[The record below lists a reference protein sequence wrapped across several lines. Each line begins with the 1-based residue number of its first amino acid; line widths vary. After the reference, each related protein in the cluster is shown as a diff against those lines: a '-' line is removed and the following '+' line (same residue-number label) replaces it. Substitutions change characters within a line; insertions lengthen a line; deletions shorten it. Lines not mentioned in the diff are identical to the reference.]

1 MSVPALL
8 CQNFSTN
15 NVMVRSSSRKESAAK
30 AAVAALTLLLALGF
44 GLFATAQEK
53 PLAKNEHVAREGGER
68 EEKDTARKRIEW
80 FYQQR
85 AFPLGFIPAGA
96 RLRALQEL
104 DRMLE
109 REGKLVRQPDGSV
122 QQFIQPVTTMWTP
135 IGPQPTG
142 VTIFGNTS
150 GRVTA
155 LAVDPTNPSIVY
167 LGGAEGGVWKST
179 DGGANWTAL
188 TDSQPSLAIGAI
200 VIDPNSCTPAPCKT
214 IYVGTGEENFAIDN
228 YYGAGIQKSTDGG
241 STWTQLGQSAFLG
254 TGGGPI
260 STRSGGARIGALA
273 ISPNSQILLAA
284 VGRIEI
290 AIAPSSPSTL
300 YASIQDPRGATFGA
314 LLGFFKTIDAGANWT
329 TLSAPDYCNPQ
340 CWYDNAVRVKP
351 DDAQTVFAGGSAA
364 GFTTGSYLI
373 RSMNGG
379 LSWSGVAVGGGGVR
393 LHVDHHALAFSKPGS
408 GTLTLYAGNDG
419 GVWSTTDILGT
430 PGAMNWSNLN
440 NTLNITQFYPGHSIH
455 PSDEQ
460 IGFGGTQDNGS
471 ENYTGSLAWANNNAC
486 GDGGWTAIDP
496 FVPSTVYV
504 TCQDVDIEK
513 SVLNGAFNTF
523 SFAANGIG
531 PEIGAFIPPFVADPA
546 TPNRLYFG
554 ISRVW
559 QTNDGA
565 TAWSPISGNLTGGGT
580 LSTIAVAPG
589 NSSVVYTGSSTGH
602 VQVSAN
608 VAAGSG
614 TFNDVSIGLPR
625 RAVTQIGVD
634 ASDATGR
641 TAYVT
646 FSGFT
651 FGTDTQGHV
660 FKTINGGTVWTDI
673 SIAPF
678 STTPLPN
685 TPVNDIAIDPDDP
698 THRTLYVATD
708 VGVFQTTDGGV
719 TWTTL
724 STGLPRV
731 AVLSLKLRRESRTL
745 RAATH
750 GRGVWDLKL
759 PNLAGTPSFNLSSIQ
774 PSTATAGSAGFT
786 LTLNRNGFTPSSTV
800 RWPIGTKTTTVNT
813 SLGKV

>member
-96 RLRALQEL
+96 RRRALQEL
-104 DRMLE
+104 DHMLE
-109 REGKLVRQPDGSV
+109 REGKLVRQPEGSV

-135 IGPQPTG
+135 IGPQPT
-142 VTIFGNTS
+142 VATIFGNTS

-155 LAVDPTNPSIVY
+155 LAVDPTNSNIVY
-167 LGGAEGGVWKST
+167 LGGAEGGVWKSMN
-179 DGGANWTAL
+179 GGTNWTSL
-188 TDSQPSLAIGAI
+188 TDSQQSLAVGSI
-200 VIDPNSCTPAPCKT
+200 VIDPNKPST
-214 IYVGTGEENFAIDN
+214 IYVGTGEENFAIDS
-228 YYGAGIQKSTDGG
+228 YYGAGILKSTDGG
-241 STWTQLGQSAFLG
+241 ATWTQLGSGTFFNAGGAPVSA
-254 TGGGPI
+254 
-260 STRSGGARIGALA
+260 RSGGARIGALA

-284 VGRIEI
+284 VQGAGSVASGIYRSTNGGLTWSPAPVLGGAPGTEVVFHPTDNTIAYAALGSIFGSAANGVYKSTDGGATWNPVTNTGGVLPVGAATGRIEI

-314 LLGFFKTIDAGANWT
+314 LLGFFKTTDGGANWT
-329 TLSAPDYCNPQ
+329 TLTAPDYCNAQ

-351 DDAQTVFAGGSAA
+351 DDAQTVFAGGSAV
-364 GFTTGSYLI
+364 GFTTGGYLI
-373 RSMNGG
+373 RSTNGG
-379 LSWSGVAVGGGGVR
+379 NSWSGVAVGGGGVR

-430 PGAMNWSNLN
+430 PGAMHWSNLN

-471 ENYTGSLAWANNNAC
+471 ENYTGSLGWSNNNAC

-554 ISRVW
+554 TSRLW

-565 TAWSPISGNLTGGGT
+565 TAWSPIS
-580 LSTIAVAPG
+580 
-589 NSSVVYTGSSTGH
+589 
-602 VQVSAN
+602 
-608 VAAGSG
+608 
-614 TFNDVSIGLPR
+614 
-625 RAVTQIGVD
+625 
-634 ASDATGR
+634 
-641 TAYVT
+641 
-646 FSGFT
+646 
-651 FGTDTQGHV
+651 
-660 FKTINGGTVWTDI
+660 
-673 SIAPF
+673 
-678 STTPLPN
+678 
-685 TPVNDIAIDPDDP
+685 
-698 THRTLYVATD
+698 
-708 VGVFQTTDGGV
+708 
-719 TWTTL
+719 
-724 STGLPRV
+724 
-731 AVLSLKLRRESRTL
+731 
-745 RAATH
+745 
-750 GRGVWDLKL
+750 
-759 PNLAGTPSFNLSSIQ
+759 
-774 PSTATAGSAGFT
+774 
-786 LTLNRNGFTPSSTV
+786 
-800 RWPIGTKTTTVNT
+800 
-813 SLGKV
+813 